1 MVCRNRKPIEERG
14 GLILSLFSKIF
25 GRDKRPDTPMD
36 GYFQTL
42 TVYAP
47 IFTSFNGSIYESQ
60 LVRSA
65 IHAKAKHISKLQ
77 VEVVGSAKPKLTTKL
92 KTSPNEFQTWGQ
104 FMYRLSTILDMQ
116 NTAFIVP
123 ILDRYEEISGIYPI
137 LPSMCEIVEYGGQ
150 PWLRYSFLNGETA
163 SIEMNRCGIMNK
175 FQYEDDFFGE
185 DNLALLPTMDLIE
198 VQNQGIQEAVKS
210 SATFRFM
217 ARLDNF
223 AKAED
228 LAKER
233 KRFNAENFKSDG
245 TGGILLF
252 PNTYSDIRQI
262 NSKPYV
268 VDSAQ
273 MSAIK
278 ENVSDYFGVN
288 ADILQNKAY
297 GDAWTAFYEGEIE
310 PFAIQFSEVT
320 TKMLYTER
328 ERASGAEIMATS
340 SRLQYMSNQ
349 DKMNLSA
356 QSLDRGFLNRN
367 EVREMWGL
375 PPLPDGDS
383 YTIRGEYY
391 FLQGG
396 VKDAEPTGQDE

>member
-1 MVCRNRKPIEERG
+1 M
-14 GLILSLFSKIF
+14 SLFSKIF
-25 GRDKRPDTPMD
+25 GRDKKPDTQME

-42 TVYAP
+42 TAYAP

-77 VEVVGSAKPKLTTKL
+77 VEVLGSAKPKLTTKL
-92 KTSPNEFQTWGQ
+92 RTGPNEFQTWGQ

-123 ILDRYEEISGIYPI
+123 VLDRYEEISGIYPV
-137 LPSMCEIVEYGGQ
+137 LPSMCEIVQYAGQ
-150 PWLRYSFLNGETA
+150 PWLRYTFSNGDTA
-163 SIEMNRCGIMNK
+163 SIELNRCGIMNK

-185 DNLALLPTMDLIE
+185 DNTALLPTMDLIE
-198 VQNQGIQEAVKS
+198 VQNQGIEEAVKS

-233 KRFNAENFKSDG
+233 KRFNAENFRSDG

-252 PNTYSDIRQI
+252 PNTYSDIKQI
-262 NSKPYV
+262 NSNPYV
-268 VDSAQ
+268 VDSGQ
-273 MSAIK
+273 MTAIK

-328 ERASGAEIMATS
+328 ERASGAQILATS

-349 DKMNLSA
+349 DKMNLSS
-356 QSLDRGFLNRN
+356 QSLDRGFLSRN

-375 PPLPDGDS
+375 APIPDGDS

-391 FLQGG
+391 FLKGEENGDKQ
-396 VKDAEPTGQDE
+396 KPTGEDE

>member
-1 MVCRNRKPIEERG
+1 
-14 GLILSLFSKIF
+14 
-25 GRDKRPDTPMD
+25 
-36 GYFQTL
+36 
-42 TVYAP
+42 
-47 IFTSFNGSIYESQ
+47 
-60 LVRSA
+60 
-65 IHAKAKHISKLQ
+65 
-77 VEVVGSAKPKLTTKL
+77 
-92 KTSPNEFQTWGQ
+92 
-104 FMYRLSTILDMQ
+104 
-116 NTAFIVP
+116 
-123 ILDRYEEISGIYPI
+123 
-137 LPSMCEIVEYGGQ
+137 
-150 PWLRYSFLNGETA
+150 
-163 SIEMNRCGIMNK
+163 MNRCGIMNK

-185 DNLALLPTMDLIE
+185 DHLALLPTMDLIE

-252 PNTYSDIRQI
+252 PNTYSDIKQI
-262 NSKPYV
+262 NSIPYV
-268 VDSAQ
+268 VDSGQ
-273 MSAIK
+273 MAAIK

-367 EVREMWGL
+367 EVREIWGL

-391 FLQGG
+391 FLQGE
-396 VKDAEPTGQDE
+396 VKDEQPTGQDE

>member
-1 MVCRNRKPIEERG
+1 M
-14 GLILSLFSKIF
+14 SLFSKIF
-25 GRDKRPDTPMD
+25 GRDKRPDTPME

-42 TVYAP
+42 TAYAP

-77 VEVVGSAKPKLTTKL
+77 IEVLGSAKPKLTTKL

-262 NSKPYV
+262 NSNPYV

-375 PPLPDGDS
+375 PPLPDGDN

-396 VKDAEPTGQDE
+396 GDDGKEPTGQDE

>member
-1 MVCRNRKPIEERG
+1 M
-14 GLILSLFSKIF
+14 SLFSKIF

-42 TVYAP
+42 TAYAP

-77 VEVVGSAKPKLTTKL
+77 IEVLGSAKPKLTTKL

-137 LPSMCEIVEYGGQ
+137 LPSMCEIVQYDAQ

>member
-1 MVCRNRKPIEERG
+1 MR
-14 GLILSLFSKIF
+14 LSLFSKIF
-25 GRDKRPDTPMD
+25 GRDKKPDTPME

-42 TVYAP
+42 TAYAP
-47 IFTSFNGSIYESQ
+47 IFTSFSGSIYESQ

-77 VEVVGSAKPKLTTKL
+77 VEVLGSAKPKLTTKL
-92 KTSPNEFQTWGQ
+92 RTGPNEFQTWGQ

-123 ILDRYEEISGIYPI
+123 VLDRYEEISGIYPV
-137 LPSMCEIVEYGGQ
+137 LPSMCEIVQYAGQ
-150 PWLRYSFLNGETA
+150 PWLRYTFSNGDTA
-163 SIEMNRCGIMNK
+163 SIELNRCGIMNK

-185 DNLALLPTMDLIE
+185 DNTALLPTMDLIE
-198 VQNQGIQEAVKS
+198 VQNQGIEEAVKS

-233 KRFNAENFKSDG
+233 KRFNAENFRSDG

-252 PNTYSDIRQI
+252 PNTYSDIKQI
-262 NSKPYV
+262 NSNPYV
-268 VDSAQ
+268 VDSGQ
-273 MSAIK
+273 MAAIK

-320 TKMLYTER
+320 T
-328 ERASGAEIMATS
+328 
-340 SRLQYMSNQ
+340 
-349 DKMNLSA
+349 
-356 QSLDRGFLNRN
+356 
-367 EVREMWGL
+367 
-375 PPLPDGDS
+375 
-383 YTIRGEYY
+383 
-391 FLQGG
+391 
-396 VKDAEPTGQDE
+396 

>member
-1 MVCRNRKPIEERG
+1 M
-14 GLILSLFSKIF
+14 SLFSKIF

-42 TVYAP
+42 TAYAP

-77 VEVVGSAKPKLTTKL
+77 IEVLGSAKPKLTTKL

-137 LPSMCEIVEYGGQ
+137 LPSMCEIVQYGGQ

-396 VKDAEPTGQDE
+396 AKNEEPTGQDE